1 MRFPIYRSFGGLIFA
16 DAGNVWLKK
25 NETINTLD
33 LRSSA
38 GTGLRYMTPIGPLS
52 FDVGWKLDQKPGES
66 AWEWHF
72 TIGNVF

>member
-1 MRFPIYRSFGGLIFA
+1 MIFV
-16 DAGNVWLKK
+16 DAGNVWLKM
-25 NETINTLD
+25 NETVNILD

-38 GTGLRYMTPIGPLS
+38 GAGLRYMTPIGPLS
-52 FDVGWKLDQKPGES
+52 FDIGWKLDQKPGES